1 MTGHDFFL
9 KIDGIPGESH
19 DAKHKDE
26 IQVHGFSFSEF
37 QHGSMHQGGGGGSG
51 KVNMQDFHLCL
62 HVNKASPRLW
72 AACACGQHIKKVI
85 FTARKAGKDQHDYLT
100 ITFSDVIISSYH
112 LADANGKHE
121 AGPQE
126 SISLNFAK
134 MEYQY
139 KEQKA
144 DGTLGAPVR
153 TAFDL
158 KQCQLV

>member
-1 MTGHDFFL
+1 MAAHDYFL
-9 KIDGIPGESH
+9 KIDGIPGESQ

-37 QHGSMHQGGGGGSG
+37 QNGSMHHGGGGGSG
-51 KVNMQDFHLCL
+51 KVNMQDFHFTLN
-62 HVNKASPRLW
+62 VNKASPRLW
-72 AACACGQHIKKVI
+72 ASCACGQHIKKVI
-85 FTARKAGKDQHDYLT
+85 LTCRKAGKDQHDYLT
-100 ITFSDVIISSYH
+100 ITFTDVLISSYH
-112 LADANGKHE
+112 LTDDKGKERGPHE
-121 AGPQE
+121 A
-126 SISLNFAK
+126 ISLNFAK